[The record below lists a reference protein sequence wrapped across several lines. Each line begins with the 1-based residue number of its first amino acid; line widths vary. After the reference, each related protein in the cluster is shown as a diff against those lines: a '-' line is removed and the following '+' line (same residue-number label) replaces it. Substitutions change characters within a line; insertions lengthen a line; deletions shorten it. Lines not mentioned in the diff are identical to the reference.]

1 MAKKQQCPEFENHE
15 RWLVAFADMMTLLFA
30 LFVVLYSIANVDKAK
45 VKKVAISIQKA
56 MGTIPSDGTGSGA
69 VGKGNSRTEGI
80 HRKMK
85 GNTSRN
91 SLLTRN
97 RREMAAIIA
106 SDKLQI
112 ERAIEQRLYGSESTP
127 SAQRKPED
135 RIVNVA
141 READGI
147 RVSLLARKFFKPN
160 EIGLDPEAKA
170 ALSDVADAV
179 KGMGRIIRVEGHT
192 DNLAFRKNGLTNWE
206 LSAIR
211 AAAVVRYLIDEKGFA
226 STSVYAAGFADSYP
240 VAANDTPENRMLN
253 RRVDL
258 KILYDTPPEAM
269 TSTDDGMDNLTEG
282 DEEGG
287 DEPAA
292 APAKPAGK

>member
-45 VKKVAISIQKA
+45 VTKVAESIQKA
-56 MGTIPSDGTGSGA
+56 MGTIPSDGKGTGAS
-69 VGKGNSRTEGI
+69 GKGNSRSEGI
-80 HRKMK
+80 HRKIR
-85 GNTSRN
+85 GNTSR
-91 SLLTRN
+91 STFLTRN
-97 RREMAAIIA
+97 RREMTAIIA
-106 SDKLQI
+106 ADKLQI
-112 ERAIEQRLYGSESTP
+112 ERTIEQRLYGSESTP
-127 SAQRKPED
+127 SGERKPED
-135 RIVNVA
+135 RIVNVT

-179 KGMGRIIRVEGHT
+179 KGLGRIVRVEGHT
-192 DNLAFRKNGLTNWE
+192 DNLPFRKNGLTNWE

-211 AAAVVRYLIDEKGFA
+211 ASSVVRYLIDDKGFA
-226 STSVYAAGFADSYP
+226 PSSVYAAGFADSYP

-258 KILYDTPPEAM
+258 KILYDQAPE
-269 TSTDDGMDNLTEG
+269 TLETDDPVEEPETEL
-282 DEEGG
+282 EST
-287 DEPAA
+287 EPAQ
-292 APAKPAGK
+292 APDDKKK